1 MAIFDSFKG
10 QISNVLSNLGG
21 SSHAGMMETVAGLID
36 NPEAGGIQGLIDNF
50 KTKGLGDSIASWVG
64 SGQNLPISA
73 DQIQSVLGSGKVQ
86 AIAQKLGLSESDAAS
101 HLASLLPQVIDKLTP
116 NGQVP
121 DNNMLEQGLA
131 LLKGFGK

>member
-10 QISNVLSNLGG
+10 QISDALSKFGNNGN
-21 SSHAGMMETVAGLID
+21 AGMMETAAGLIGD
-36 NPEAGGIQGLIDNF
+36 PQTGGIQGLIDTF
-50 KTKGLGDSIASWVG
+50 ASKGLGDSIASWIG
-64 SGQNLPISA
+64 TGQNLPISA
-73 DQIQSVLGSGKVQ
+73 DQIQSVLGNGKVQ